1 LWMLLIFYVLK
12 AVSGTTGAHPRRK
25 RNHQQLSSVLL
36 QLEALLATDELS
48 SENDA

>member
-1 LWMLLIFYVLK
+1 MLLIFYVLK

-25 RNHQQLSSVLL
+25 RNRQQLSSVLL